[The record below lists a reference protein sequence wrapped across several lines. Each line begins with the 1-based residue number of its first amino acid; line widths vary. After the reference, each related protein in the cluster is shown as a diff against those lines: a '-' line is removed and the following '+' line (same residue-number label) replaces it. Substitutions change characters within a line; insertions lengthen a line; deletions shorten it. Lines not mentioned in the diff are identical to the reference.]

1 VQCIGTFLI
10 SCGFIYL
17 YFYILNKK
25 TWELLTNNFMG
36 STVTT
41 ENREEKLG
49 EAEIMGAS
57 YGKLMMWFYR
67 I

>member
-1 VQCIGTFLI
+1 
-10 SCGFIYL
+10 
-17 YFYILNKK
+17 
-25 TWELLTNNFMG
+25 MG

-41 ENREEKLG
+41 EIGKKKLG
-49 EAEIMGAS
+49 EAEMSQWES

>member
-1 VQCIGTFLI
+1 
-10 SCGFIYL
+10 
-17 YFYILNKK
+17 
-25 TWELLTNNFMG
+25 MG

-49 EAEIMGAS
+49 EAEMSQWGS